1 MQTDITRLREL
12 RVRYSLRKDEEG
24 RPMTMGRI
32 LNSPSDAASV
42 LIELL
47 ENEPA
52 EVFAIL
58 CVTTK
63 HRVIGY
69 HEVSRGT
76 LDSTTAHPREVFK
89 TAVMVN
95 AASIL
100 LAHNHPSGDPTPSSD
115 DIQLTRR
122 LIDAG
127 EILGIQVLDHIIVG
141 DGRYVSL
148 RELGRL

>member
-1 MQTDITRLREL
+1 MQTDTTRLREL

-115 DIQLTRR
+115 DVQLTRR

>member
-1 MQTDITRLREL
+1 
-12 RVRYSLRKDEEG
+12 
-24 RPMTMGRI
+24 MTMGRI

-115 DIQLTRR
+115 DVQLTRR

>member
-1 MQTDITRLREL
+1 MQTDTTRLREL
-12 RVRYSLRKDEEG
+12 RVRYSLRKDEKG